1 MEILLQILPTIRI
14 ASMSIS
20 LQKKDQFL
28 GISLAV
34 LATMIWAG
42 NFVISKGVSQLISP
56 ITLAFFRWT
65 LASIIIIPIAW
76 SSYKKEKQY
85 IKENIRYLFW
95 VSLSG
100 IALFNTCIY
109 VSGHFTSAIN
119 MALIGTTSSP
129 IFATIFAVIFL
140 KEKISASRLIGLILC
155 IIGILILLSKGSFE
169 KLLLL
174 RFGIGDLW
182 ILGAGFCF
190 AVYSV
195 LVRKKPPTISSLHF
209 LMLIFSMG
217 AIMLFPFFLIE
228 NWYLPK
234 PQFTPALIG
243 SILYLGFGTSVI
255 AFLCWNIALHKLG
268 TSRTVLF
275 GNLTPIFSTLE
286 AVLILGEKFSSVHIL
301 SGLLVISGLVI
312 ANLKTAT
319 AFKKK
324 SSTEIS
330 K

>member
-1 MEILLQILPTIRI
+1 
-14 ASMSIS
+14 MSVS
-20 LQKKDQFL
+20 LQKKDQIL
-28 GISLAV
+28 GIGLAV

-42 NFVISKGVSQLISP
+42 NFVISKGVNQLIGP
-56 ITLAFFRWT
+56 ISLAFFRWT
-65 LASIIIIPIAW
+65 LASLIIIPIAW
-76 SSYKKEKQY
+76 SSYQKEKQY
-85 IKENIRYLFW
+85 IKENFRYLFW

-109 VSGHFTSAIN
+109 VSGHFTTAIN

-129 IFATIFAVIFL
+129 IFATIFAIVFL
-140 KEKISASRLIGLILC
+140 KEKINATRFIGLIIC
-155 IIGILILLSKGSFE
+155 ITGILVLLSKGSFE
-169 KLLLL
+169 KLWSL

-182 ILGAGFCF
+182 ILAAGFCF

-195 LVRKKPPTISSLHF
+195 LVKKKPSTISSLHF

-217 AIMLFPFFLIE
+217 ALMLFPFFLIE

-234 PQFTPALIG
+234 PHFTPALIG
-243 SILYLGFGTSVI
+243 SILYLGLGTSVI
-255 AFLCWNIALHKLG
+255 AFLCWNIALQKLG

-286 AVLILGEKFSSVHIL
+286 AVLILGEKFTNIHIV
-301 SGLLVISGLVI
+301 SGLLVIGGLVI
-312 ANLKTAT
+312 ANLQSIYPNKNNSKAI
-319 AFKKK
+319 
-324 SSTEIS
+324 IS

>member
-1 MEILLQILPTIRI
+1 
-14 ASMSIS
+14 MSVS
-20 LQKKDQFL
+20 HLKKDQIL

-42 NFVISKGVSQLISP
+42 NFVISKGVSQLIGP
-56 ITLAFFRWT
+56 ISLAFFRWT
-65 LASIIIIPIAW
+65 FASLIIIPIAW
-76 SSYKKEKQY
+76 PSYKREKQH

-100 IALFNTCIY
+100 ITLFNTCIY
-109 VSGHFTSAIN
+109 VSGHFTTAIN

-129 IFATIFAVIFL
+129 IFATIFAIIFL
-140 KEKISASRLIGLILC
+140 KEKINATRLAGLIMC

-169 KLLLL
+169 KLWSL
-174 RFGIGDLW
+174 RFGVGDLW
-182 ILGAGFCF
+182 ILAAGFCF
-190 AVYSV
+190 AIYSV
-195 LVRKKPPTISSLHF
+195 LVKKKPSSISSLHF

-217 AIMLFPFFLIE
+217 AMMLFPFFLIE
-228 NWYLPK
+228 NWYFSK

-243 SILYLGFGTSVI
+243 SILYLGFGTSVV
-255 AFLCWNIALHKLG
+255 AFLCWNIALQKLG

-286 AVLILGEKFSSVHIL
+286 AVLILGEKFSSIHII
-301 SGLLVISGLVI
+301 SGLMVIGGLVI
-312 ANLKTAT
+312 ANIST
-319 AFKKK
+319 FNPIKKNPY
-324 SSTEIS
+324 TEIS

>member
-1 MEILLQILPTIRI
+1 
-14 ASMSIS
+14 MSVS
-20 LQKKDQFL
+20 PQKKDQIF
-28 GISLAV
+28 GIGLAV

-42 NFVISKGVSQLISP
+42 NFVISKGVNQLIGP
-56 ITLAFFRWT
+56 ISLAFFRWI
-65 LASIIIIPIAW
+65 LASLIIIPLAW
-76 SSYKKEKQY
+76 SSFKKEKQY

-129 IFATIFAVIFL
+129 IFATIFAVVFL
-140 KEKISASRLIGLILC
+140 KEKINASRLIGLIIC
-155 IIGILILLSKGSFE
+155 IIGILVLLSKGSFE
-169 KLLLL
+169 KLLSLH
-174 RFGIGDLW
+174 FGIGDLW
-182 ILGAGFCF
+182 ILAAGFCF

-195 LVRKKPPTISSLHF
+195 LVRKKPATISSLHF

-217 AIMLFPFFLIE
+217 AMMLFPFFLIE
-228 NWYLPK
+228 TWYLPK

-255 AFLCWNIALHKLG
+255 AFLCWNIALQKLG

-286 AVLILGEKFSSVHIL
+286 AVLILGEKFSNIHIL
-301 SGLLVISGLVI
+301 SGIMVIGGLVI
-312 ANLKTAT
+312 ANLQTLYPS
-319 AFKKK
+319 KKK
-324 SSTEIS
+324 PYTEIS

>member
-1 MEILLQILPTIRI
+1 
-14 ASMSIS
+14 MSVS
-20 LQKKDQFL
+20 PQKKDQIF
-28 GISLAV
+28 GIGLAV

-42 NFVISKGVSQLISP
+42 NFVISKGVNQLIGP
-56 ITLAFFRWT
+56 ISLAFFRWT
-65 LASIIIIPIAW
+65 LASLIIIPLAW
-76 SSYKKEKQY
+76 SSFKKEKQY

-129 IFATIFAVIFL
+129 IFATIFAVVFL
-140 KEKISASRLIGLILC
+140 KEKINASRLIGLIIC
-155 IIGILILLSKGSFE
+155 IIGILVLLSKGSFE
-169 KLLLL
+169 KLLSLH
-174 RFGIGDLW
+174 FGIGDLW
-182 ILGAGFCF
+182 ILAAGFCF

-195 LVRKKPPTISSLHF
+195 LVRKKPATISSLHF

-217 AIMLFPFFLIE
+217 AMMLFPFFLIE
-228 NWYLPK
+228 TWYLPK

-255 AFLCWNIALHKLG
+255 AFLCWNIALQKLG

-286 AVLILGEKFSSVHIL
+286 AVLILGEKFSNIHIL
-301 SGLLVISGLVI
+301 SGIMVIGGLVI
-312 ANLKTAT
+312 ANLQTLYPS
-319 AFKKK
+319 KKK
-324 SSTEIS
+324 PYTEIS

>member
-1 MEILLQILPTIRI
+1 
-14 ASMSIS
+14 MSVS
-20 LQKKDQFL
+20 LQKKDQIL
-28 GISLAV
+28 GIGLAV

-42 NFVISKGVSQLISP
+42 NFVISKGVNQLIGP
-56 ITLAFFRWT
+56 ISLAFFRWT
-65 LASIIIIPIAW
+65 LASLIIIPIAW
-76 SSYKKEKQY
+76 SSYQKEKQY
-85 IKENIRYLFW
+85 IKENFRYLFW

-109 VSGHFTSAIN
+109 VSGHFTTAIN

-129 IFATIFAVIFL
+129 IFATIFAIVFL
-140 KEKISASRLIGLILC
+140 KEKINATRFIGLIIC
-155 IIGILILLSKGSFE
+155 ITGILVLLSKGSFE
-169 KLLLL
+169 KLLSL

-182 ILGAGFCF
+182 ILAAGFCF

-195 LVRKKPPTISSLHF
+195 LVKKKPSTISSLHF

-217 AIMLFPFFLIE
+217 ALMLFPFFLIE

-234 PQFTPALIG
+234 PHFTPALIG
-243 SILYLGFGTSVI
+243 SILYLGLGTSVI
-255 AFLCWNIALHKLG
+255 AFLCWNIALQKLG

-286 AVLILGEKFSSVHIL
+286 AVLILGEKFTNIHIV
-301 SGLLVISGLVI
+301 SGLLVIGGLVI
-312 ANLKTAT
+312 ANLQSIYPNKNNSKAI
-319 AFKKK
+319 
-324 SSTEIS
+324 IS

>member
-1 MEILLQILPTIRI
+1 
-14 ASMSIS
+14 MSVS
-20 LQKKDQFL
+20 HLKKDQIL

-42 NFVISKGVSQLISP
+42 NFVISKGVSQLIGP
-56 ITLAFFRWT
+56 ISLAFFRWT
-65 LASIIIIPIAW
+65 LASLIIIPIAW
-76 SSYKKEKQY
+76 PSYKKEKQY

-95 VSLSG
+95 VALSG

-109 VSGHFTSAIN
+109 VSGHFTTAIN

-129 IFATIFAVIFL
+129 IFATVFAIIFL
-140 KEKISASRLIGLILC
+140 KEKVNATRLVGLIMC

-169 KLLLL
+169 KLWSLH
-174 RFGIGDLW
+174 FGVGDLW
-182 ILGAGFCF
+182 ILAAGFCF
-190 AVYSV
+190 AIYSV
-195 LVRKKPPTISSLHF
+195 LVKKKPLSISSLHF

-217 AIMLFPFFLIE
+217 AMMLFPFFLIE
-228 NWYLPK
+228 NWYFPR

-255 AFLCWNIALHKLG
+255 AFLCWNIALQKLG

-286 AVLILGEKFSSVHIL
+286 AVLILGEKFTSIHVI
-301 SGLLVISGLVI
+301 SGLMVIGGLVI
-312 ANLKTAT
+312 ANLSS
-319 AFKKK
+319 FNPIKKN
-324 SSTEIS
+324 SYPEIS

>member
-1 MEILLQILPTIRI
+1 
-14 ASMSIS
+14 MSVTQ
-20 LQKKDQFL
+20 LKKDQIL
-28 GISLAV
+28 GICLAV

-42 NFVISKGVSQLISP
+42 NFVISKGVSQLIGP
-56 ITLAFFRWT
+56 ISLAFFRWT
-65 LASIIIIPIAW
+65 LASIIITPIAW
-76 SSYKKEKQY
+76 SSYKREKQY

-95 VSLSG
+95 VSLLG

-109 VSGHFTSAIN
+109 VSGHFTTAIN

-129 IFATIFAVIFL
+129 IFATIFAIIFL
-140 KEKISASRLIGLILC
+140 KEKMDLSRTIGLIMC
-155 IIGILILLSKGSFE
+155 IIGILILMSKGSFE
-169 KLLLL
+169 KLWSF

-182 ILGAGFCF
+182 ILAAGFCF
-190 AVYSV
+190 AIYSV
-195 LVRKKPPTISSLHF
+195 LVKKKPSSISSLHF

-217 AIMLFPFFLIE
+217 ALMLFPFFLIE

-234 PQFTPALIG
+234 PQFSPALIG

-255 AFLCWNIALHKLG
+255 AFLCWNIALQKLG

-286 AVLILGEKFSSVHIL
+286 AVLILGEKFTSVHII
-301 SGLLVISGLVI
+301 SGLMVIGGLVI
-312 ANLKTAT
+312 ANLRSLNPI
-319 AFKKK
+319 KKNQY
-324 SSTEIS
+324 TEIS

>member
-1 MEILLQILPTIRI
+1 
-14 ASMSIS
+14 MSVS
-20 LQKKDQFL
+20 PQKKDQIF
-28 GISLAV
+28 GIGLAV

-42 NFVISKGVSQLISP
+42 NFVISKGVNQLIGP
-56 ITLAFFRWT
+56 ISLAFFRWT
-65 LASIIIIPIAW
+65 LASLIIIPLAW
-76 SSYKKEKQY
+76 SSFKKEKQY

-129 IFATIFAVIFL
+129 IFATIFAVVFL
-140 KEKISASRLIGLILC
+140 KEKINATRLIGLIIC
-155 IIGILILLSKGSFE
+155 IIGILVLLSKGSFE
-169 KLLLL
+169 KLLSLH
-174 RFGIGDLW
+174 FGIGDLW
-182 ILGAGFCF
+182 ILAAGFCF

-195 LVRKKPPTISSLHF
+195 LVRKKPATISSLHF

-217 AIMLFPFFLIE
+217 AMMLFPFFLIE
-228 NWYLPK
+228 TWYLPK

-255 AFLCWNIALHKLG
+255 AFLCWNIALQKLG

-286 AVLILGEKFSSVHIL
+286 AVLILGEKFSNIHIL
-301 SGLLVISGLVI
+301 SGIMVIGGLVI
-312 ANLKTAT
+312 ANLQTLYPS
-319 AFKKK
+319 KKK
-324 SSTEIS
+324 PYTEIS

>member
-1 MEILLQILPTIRI
+1 
-14 ASMSIS
+14 MSAS
-20 LQKKDQFL
+20 LQKKDQIL
-28 GISLAV
+28 GIGLAV

-42 NFVISKGVSQLISP
+42 NFVISKGVNQLIGP
-56 ITLAFFRWT
+56 ITLAFFRWS
-65 LASIIIIPIAW
+65 LASLIIIPIAW

-85 IKENIRYLFW
+85 IKTNIQYLFW

-109 VSGHFTSAIN
+109 VSGHFTTAIN

-129 IFATIFAVIFL
+129 IFATIFAIIFL
-140 KEKISASRLIGLILC
+140 KEKINATRLIGLIIC
-155 IIGILILLSKGSFE
+155 IIGILVLLSKGSFE
-169 KLLLL
+169 KLWSL

-182 ILGAGFCF
+182 ILAAGICF

-195 LVRKKPPTISSLHF
+195 LVRKKPASISSLHF
-209 LMLIFSMG
+209 LMLIFTMG
-217 AIMLFPFFLIE
+217 ALMLFPFFLIE

-255 AFLCWNIALHKLG
+255 SFLCWNIALQKLG

-286 AVLILGEKFSSVHIL
+286 AVLILGEKFSNIHIL
-301 SGLLVISGLVI
+301 SGILVIGGLII
-312 ANLKTAT
+312 ANLQTLYPLKRNLN
-319 AFKKK
+319 
-324 SSTEIS
+324 SEIS

>member
-1 MEILLQILPTIRI
+1 
-14 ASMSIS
+14 MSVS
-20 LQKKDQFL
+20 PQKKDQIF
-28 GISLAV
+28 GIGLAV

-42 NFVISKGVSQLISP
+42 NFVISKGVNQLIGP
-56 ITLAFFRWT
+56 ISLAFFRWT
-65 LASIIIIPIAW
+65 LASLIIIPLAW
-76 SSYKKEKQY
+76 SSFKKEKLY

-129 IFATIFAVIFL
+129 IFATIFAVVFL
-140 KEKISASRLIGLILC
+140 KEKINASRLIGLIIC
-155 IIGILILLSKGSFE
+155 IIGILVLLSKGSFE
-169 KLLLL
+169 KLLSLH
-174 RFGIGDLW
+174 FGIGDLW
-182 ILGAGFCF
+182 ILAAGFCF

-195 LVRKKPPTISSLHF
+195 LVRKKPATISSLHF

-217 AIMLFPFFLIE
+217 AMMLFPFFLIE
-228 NWYLPK
+228 TWYLPK

-243 SILYLGFGTSVI
+243 SIIYLGFGTSVI
-255 AFLCWNIALHKLG
+255 AFLCWNIALQKLG

-286 AVLILGEKFSSVHIL
+286 AVLILGEKFSNIHIL
-301 SGLLVISGLVI
+301 SGIMVIGGLVI
-312 ANLKTAT
+312 ANLQTLYPS
-319 AFKKK
+319 KKK
-324 SSTEIS
+324 PYTEIS